1 MGDGHHTSCWVPKVL
16 PSDAARPSGKHWPQ
30 AKHFRS
36 VWLRNSKERAG
47 SQSTIP
53 ALRQRG
59 SHMAFLTS
67 ESMWGLECPTN
78 HREKPHWLWFMM
90 RKDTGAATGAK
101 KLIVTEA
108 TKCQM

>member
-30 AKHFRS
+30 AKHFRG
-36 VWLRNSKERAG
+36 NSKERAG

-67 ESMWGLECPTN
+67 ESMWVWSVLRTIARNHTGYGL
-78 HREKPHWLWFMM
+78 
-90 RKDTGAATGAK
+90 
-101 KLIVTEA
+101 
-108 TKCQM
+108 